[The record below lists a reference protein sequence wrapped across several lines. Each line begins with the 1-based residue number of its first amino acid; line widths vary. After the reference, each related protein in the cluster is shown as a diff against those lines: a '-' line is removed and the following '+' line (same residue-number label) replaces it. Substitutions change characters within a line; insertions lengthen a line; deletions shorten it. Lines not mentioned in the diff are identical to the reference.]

1 MTNKADETPRP
12 ADVAG
17 RLDGLVGRLREACNG
32 HPFATV
38 PWPHRLLHEAAD
50 EIERLNTDLQKRDK
64 CAFIG
69 PLRDCPTHGESE
81 EIKRLRERLTP
92 NAALTG
98 APETKEK

>member
-1 MTNKADETPRP
+1 MSEANETPKS

-32 HPFATV
+32 HPYAEIR
-38 PWPHRLLHEAAD
+38 WPHRILHEAAD
-50 EIERLNTDLQKRDK
+50 EIERLNTELQKREK

-69 PLRDCPTHGESE
+69 PMRDCPTHGESE

-92 NAALTG
+92 NAELRRE
-98 APETKEK
+98 P